1 LAQEGG
7 RAETISR
14 LLALTEQD
22 MTQHDRDR
30 IAHNQAL
37 RDGLGTE
44 PEAVEKEAAAGGAGS
59 SFASSLW
66 GLTSL
71 TTKISSLWISKS
83 EGAEAEAEAEG
94 PEQQQQ
100 EQKRKSRP
108 PRPAFVHEGM
118 GGYLVMP
125 DRGFPE
131 DSRETPLMAA
141 IMRGDEASVLALLEV
156 GQAV

>member
-1 LAQEGG
+1 
-7 RAETISR
+7 
-14 LLALTEQD
+14 
-22 MTQHDRDR
+22 MHQHDRDR
-30 IAHNQAL
+30 IARNQAL

-44 PEAVEKEAAAGGAGS
+44 HKGGAVEKEAAAGGAGS
-59 SFASSLW
+59 SLASSLW
-66 GLTSL
+66 GLTS
-71 TTKISSLWISKS
+71 KISSLWISKS
-83 EGAEAEAEAEG
+83 EGAEVDAEVEG
-94 PEQQQQ
+94 PEQQQPRQ
-100 EQKRKSRP
+100 QQKQPKSRP

-156 GQAV
+156 GE

>member
-1 LAQEGG
+1 
-7 RAETISR
+7 
-14 LLALTEQD
+14 

-30 IAHNQAL
+30 IARNQAR
-37 RDGLGTE
+37 RDAWAAENKGG
-44 PEAVEKEAAAGGAGS
+44 AVEKEAAAGGAGS

-66 GLTSL
+66 GLT
-71 TTKISSLWISKS
+71 TKISSLWVTRLS
-83 EGAEAEAEAEG
+83 ADAAAEAEG
-94 PEQQQQ
+94 PEQKQQ
-100 EQKRKSRP
+100 EQKQQKRPKSRP
-108 PRPAFVHEGM
+108 PRPALVHEGM

-156 GQAV
+156 GQTV